1 MAKEYSRTRRIGDQI
16 QKDLATI
23 IQQEI
28 KDPRVGI
35 VTINEVK
42 VTKDLGYAD
51 IYFTCMSLDDDD
63 ESSKISVKVLNGASG
78 FLRTLLASAMN
89 LRVIPELRFHYDA
102 ILGEASKMSQLINKA
117 VKSGSNS
124 SGEKS

>member
-1 MAKEYSRTRRIGDQI
+1 M

-28 KDPRVGI
+28 KDPRVGM

-51 IYFTCMSLDDDD
+51 IYFTCMSIHDDA
-63 ESSKISVKVLNGASG
+63 ESSKVSVDVLNGASG
-78 FLRTLLASAMN
+78 FLRTLLAASMS
-89 LRVIPELRFHYDA
+89 LRVIPHLRFHYDV

-117 VKSGSNS
+117 VKSGSGS
-124 SGEKS
+124 SGEDA